1 MFMELVLELLQKY
14 EALEAANSR
23 FADAVRADKDLP
35 LLLPECEGEP
45 DREVAI
51 KAMSQMWY
59 LEPGESLPRAGIV
72 CSSPAT
78 IQEAENLNEY
88 KADFQAA
95 IKSVRDKVTGEKSR
109 LDKLID
115 RVLLQ
120 QNEKERHRVEELQLA
135 LKRAQ
140 INRLDLL
147 RCYAKIRVLPK
158 DLMSISWTWART
170 HSVIDPISREDAI
183 KQAENLS
190 DDESKEIALSRLSSL
205 APGQMLAYKKKLPNQ
220 LRANLLY
227 HEDDEVKRK
236 AVTISGI
243 ALSQDSALPKKWVW
257 RDDPGELDPKAPMNR
272 ITRLDS
278 KIDPE
283 PYIKALHLHLYMGDG
298 YGQ

>member
-23 FADAVRADKDLP
+23 FADALRADKDLP
-35 LLLPECEGEP
+35 VLLPDYEGGA
-45 DREVAI
+45 DREAAI
-51 KAMSQMWY
+51 KAMTQMWY
-59 LEPGESLPRAGIV
+59 LEPDESLPRAGVV
-72 CSSPAT
+72 CASPAT
-78 IQEAENLNEY
+78 IQEAENLNQH
-88 KADFQAA
+88 KTAFQTA
-95 IKSVRDKVTGEKSR
+95 IKSVRDTVTGEKSR

-120 QNEKERHRVEELQLA
+120 QNEKERRRVEELQLA

-147 RCYAKIRVLPK
+147 RCYAKIRVLPES
-158 DLMSISWTWART
+158 LMSISWTWART
-170 HSVIDPISREDAI
+170 HSVIDPISREEAI

-190 DDESKEIALSRLSSL
+190 DGESKDIALSRLSSL

-227 HEDDEVKRK
+227 REDDEVKRK
-236 AVTISGI
+236 AVTISGV
-243 ALSQDSALPKKWVW
+243 ALSQDGSLPKKWVW
-257 RDDPGELDPKAPMNR
+257 RDDPGELDPKAPKDR

-283 PYIKALHLHLYMGDG
+283 PYIKSLHLHLYTGDG
-298 YGQ
+298 HGQ

>member
-23 FADAVRADKDLP
+23 FADALRADKDLP
-35 LLLPECEGEP
+35 VLLPDYEGGA
-45 DREVAI
+45 DREAAV
-51 KAMSQMWY
+51 KAMTQMWY
-59 LEPGESLPRAGIV
+59 LEPDESLPRAGVV
-72 CSSPAT
+72 CASSVT
-78 IQEAENLNEY
+78 IQEAENLNHH
-88 KADFQAA
+88 KAAFQTA
-95 IKSVRDKVTGEKSR
+95 IKSVRDTVTGEKSR

-120 QNEKERHRVEELQLA
+120 QNEKERRRVEELQLA

-147 RCYAKIRVLPK
+147 RCYAKIRVLPES
-158 DLMSISWTWART
+158 LMSISWTWART
-170 HSVIDPISREDAI
+170 HSVIDPISREEAI

-190 DDESKEIALSRLSSL
+190 DGESKDIALSRLSSL

-227 HEDDEVKRK
+227 REDDEVKRK
-236 AVTISGI
+236 AVTISGV
-243 ALSQDSALPKKWVW
+243 ALSQDGSLPKKWVW
-257 RDDPGELDPKAPMNR
+257 RDDPGELDPKAPKDR

-283 PYIKALHLHLYMGDG
+283 PYIKSLHLHLYTGDG
-298 YGQ
+298 HGQ

>member
-1 MFMELVLELLQKY
+1 MFMELVLELIQKY
-14 EALEAANSR
+14 EALETANTR
-23 FADAVRADKDLP
+23 FAEAVRADKDLP
-35 LLLPECEGEP
+35 LLLPECGEEP
-45 DREVAI
+45 DREAAI
-51 KAMSQMWY
+51 KAMTQMWY
-59 LEPGESLPRAGIV
+59 LEPGESLPRAGVV
-72 CSSPAT
+72 CAFPAT
-78 IQEAENLNEY
+78 IQEAENLNEH
-88 KADFQAA
+88 KAEFQAA

-120 QNEKERHRVEELQLA
+120 QNEKERHRVEKLQLA

-190 DDESKEIALSRLSSL
+190 DGESKEVALSRLSSL

-243 ALSQDSALPKKWVW
+243 ALSQDSALPKEWVW
-257 RDDPGELDPKAPMNR
+257 RDDPGEQEHNR
-272 ITRLDS
+272 KTRLDS

-283 PYIKALHLHLYMGDG
+283 PYIKALHLHLYIEDEH
-298 YGQ
+298 GQ

>member
-14 EALEAANSR
+14 EALEAANAR

-45 DREVAI
+45 NREVAI

-59 LEPGESLPRAGIV
+59 LEPGESLPRAGVV

-88 KADFQAA
+88 KADFQAS

-147 RCYAKIRVLPK
+147 RCYARIRVLPK

-190 DDESKEIALSRLSSL
+190 DGESKEVALSRLSSL

-283 PYIKALHLHLYMGDG
+283 PYIKALHLHLYIGDG
-298 YGQ
+298 DGQ

>member
-14 EALEAANSR
+14 EVLEAANAR
-23 FADAVRADKDLP
+23 FADALRADKDLP
-35 LLLPECEGEP
+35 VLLPDYEGGA
-45 DREVAI
+45 DREAAI
-51 KAMSQMWY
+51 KAMTQMWY
-59 LEPGESLPRAGIV
+59 LEPDESLPRAGVV
-72 CSSPAT
+72 CASSAT
-78 IQEAENLNEY
+78 IQEAENLNHH
-88 KADFQAA
+88 KAAFQTA
-95 IKSVRDKVTGEKSR
+95 IKSVRDTVTGEKSR

-170 HSVIDPISREDAI
+170 HSVIDPISREEAI

-190 DDESKEIALSRLSSL
+190 DGESKDIALSRLSSL

-227 HEDDEVKRK
+227 REDAEVKRK
-236 AVTISGI
+236 AVTISGVV
-243 ALSQDSALPKKWVW
+243 LSQDGSLPKKWVW
-257 RDDPGELDPKAPMNR
+257 REDPGELDPKAPKDR

-283 PYIKALHLHLYMGDG
+283 PYIKSLHLHLYTGDG
-298 YGQ
+298 HGQ